1 MGLIEL
7 FIRRPVATVLLTL
20 GIVLVGIMG
29 FRLLPIAPL
38 PQVDYPTIAVFASMP
53 GASPETMASS
63 VATPLERGLGQIAGI
78 SEMTSRS
85 SQGSTR
91 ITVQFDLNKDIN
103 TAAREVQAAINASRS
118 TLPSGMPNNPTYRK
132 MNPSDA
138 PIYVLALTSKNKTR
152 GQMYD
157 AASTILAQKISQI
170 PGVGDVDVGG
180 SSLPAIRINVNPV
193 ELANRNLS
201 MDSVRSAIS
210 NANAN
215 RPKGMI
221 DGENTRWQ
229 IMANDQAD
237 KAMDYLPLIIHHQD
251 GKSVKLS
258 DVATVTQSV
267 ENIQTGGFFNGEP
280 AITLMIS
287 RQPGANIIETIDLI
301 KAELPALQ
309 ASIDSDIELSVLSDR
324 SRTIRASLYE
334 VELTLVISVGLVI
347 LVVLAFLKDW
357 RAALIPSISV
367 PVSLV
372 GTFAVMYLLGFSL
385 NNLSLMALTVATGF
399 VVDDAIVVVENIMRH
414 VENGERPFAA
424 AIKGTKEVGFTVLS
438 MSLSLIAV
446 FIPILLLEGLIGRLF
461 REFAVTLSVA
471 IMVSLI
477 VSLTLT
483 PMLTARLAKND
494 KERDLQKLSERKK
507 GVRYLIQKKFA
518 QLELAYNE
526 TLAWALAHR
535 RIMMLSLLITVV
547 LNVTLYGIIQKGF
560 FPQQDTGLIVG
571 RLNTDESSSFEANS
585 TKLKKIIEI
594 ITADPAIG
602 NVGAYASSSGVFL
615 HISLKPLD
623 QRTDDAQTV
632 VARLSGKT
640 RKLAASQLFMR
651 PAQDIRVG
659 GRQSDTEYEYSVQA
673 DDIKELQKWEP
684 KIREALFSLPEL
696 TDVNT
701 DTKQGVR
708 QLEVV
713 YDRDE
718 MARLGVTVSQANS
731 ALSNAFGQRQVATL
745 YKPLNQY
752 RVVLTVDDKWRNNE
766 RALDSVFLK
775 GSNGVAIPLSAF
787 STIKYGAAPS
797 QVNHQNQF
805 VTATISFN
813 LAEGVSLS
821 NATEAISQALARIG
835 MPTTLYGS
843 FQGTAKVFESTFS
856 SVPWLIL
863 AAILAIYIVLG
874 ILYESFIHPITI
886 LSTLPSAGVGALLA
900 LMLTHTEFTVIALIG
915 VLLLIGIVKKNAIM
929 MIDFAIAAER
939 EQNLTPQE
947 AIFKAAKLRFRPIMM
962 TSLAAA
968 FGALP
973 LALGSGDGAELRVP
987 LGISIV
993 GGLLMS
999 QLLTLYTTPIVYL
1012 YMDRFD
1018 RWTKRYR
1025 LPFLK
1030 YKVNKNE

>member
-1 MGLIEL
+1 MGWVEL
-7 FIRRPVATVLLTL
+7 FVRRPVATVLLTM
-20 GIVLVGIMG
+20 GMVLVGIMG

-63 VATPLERGLGQIAGI
+63 VATPLERALGQIAGI

-85 SQGSTR
+85 SQGSSR
-91 ITVQFDLNKDIN
+91 ITIQFDLNKNIN

-138 PIYVLALTSKNKTR
+138 PIYILALTSKNKTR

-157 AASTILAQKISQI
+157 SASTILAQKIAQI
-170 PGVGDVDVGG
+170 PGVGDVEVGG
-180 SSLPAIRINVNPV
+180 SSLPAIRVNVNPI

-201 MDSVRSAIS
+201 MDSVRNAIN

-215 RPKGMI
+215 KPKGVL

-237 KAMDYLPLIIHHQD
+237 QVKDYLPLIIHHQD
-251 GKSVKLS
+251 GVSTHLS
-258 DVATVTQSV
+258 DVATVTESV
-267 ENIQTGGFFNGEP
+267 ENIHTGGFFNGEP

-287 RQPGANIIETIDLI
+287 RQPGANIIETIALI

-309 ASIDSDIELSVLSDR
+309 ASIDSDVQINVLSDR

-334 VELTLVISVGLVI
+334 VEITLIVSVVLVM
-347 LVVLAFLKDW
+347 LVVLAFLRDW

-372 GTFAVMYLLGFSL
+372 GTFAIMYLLGFSL

-414 VENGERPFAA
+414 VENGEKPFSA

-461 REFAVTLSVA
+461 REFAVTLSIA

-483 PMLTARLAKND
+483 PMLTARLAKN
-494 KERDLQKLSERKK
+494 ERENDIQKISERKK
-507 GVRYLIQKKFA
+507 GLRYLIQKKFA
-518 QLELAYNE
+518 QLELFYNE

-535 RIMMLSLLITVV
+535 RIMMLSLLITIV
-547 LNVTLYGIIQKGF
+547 LNITLYSTIKKGF
-560 FPQQDTGLIVG
+560 FPQQDTGIVVG
-571 RLNTDESSSFEANS
+571 RLNTDEASSFESN
-585 TKLKKIIEI
+585 TLKLKKVVDLIK
-594 ITADPAIG
+594 ADPAVE
-602 NVGAYASSSGVFL
+602 NVGAFASSNGVFL
-615 HISLKPLD
+615 NMSLKPLD
-623 QRTDDAQTV
+623 QRTDSAQTV
-632 VARLSGKT
+632 VARLSGQT
-640 RKLAASQLFMR
+640 RKFAASQLFMR
-651 PAQDIRVG
+651 AAQDIRVG

-684 KIREALFSLPEL
+684 KIRNALSSLPEL

-701 DTKQGVR
+701 DTKEGIR
-708 QLEVV
+708 QLEIV
-713 YDRDE
+713 YDRE
-718 MARLGVTVSQANS
+718 TMARLGVTVSQANS
-731 ALSNAFGQRQVATL
+731 ALSNTFGQRQVATL

-752 RVVLTVDDKWRNNE
+752 RVILGVEDKWQMNE
-766 RALDSVFLK
+766 KALDTVFLK
-775 GSNGVAIPLSAF
+775 GADGVAIPLSSF
-787 STIKYGAAPS
+787 SAIKYSAAPS
-797 QVNHQNQF
+797 RVNHQNQF
-805 VTATISFN
+805 VTATVSFN

-821 NATEAISQALARIG
+821 HATEAISQALARIG

-843 FQGTAKVFESTFS
+843 FQGTAKVFESTFA
-856 SVPWLIL
+856 SVPWLIM

-900 LMLTHTEFTVIALIG
+900 LMLTHTEFTIIALIG

-939 EQNLTPQE
+939 EQNLSPQE

-962 TSLAAA
+962 TTLAAA

-1012 YMDRFD
+1012 YMNRFD
-1018 RWTKRYR
+1018 HWLKQCRR
-1025 LPFLK
+1025 PFSK
-1030 YKVNKNE
+1030 TKVN